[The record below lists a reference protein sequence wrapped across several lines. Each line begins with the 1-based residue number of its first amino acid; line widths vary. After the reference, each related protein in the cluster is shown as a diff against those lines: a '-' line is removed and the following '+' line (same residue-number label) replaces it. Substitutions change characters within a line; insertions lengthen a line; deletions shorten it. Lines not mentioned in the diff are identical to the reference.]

1 MMVTD
6 MVQFNSLLAAANNG
20 MPFRIIT
27 LLAAPCEHQRHMG
40 SMFFLS
46 AAGEIHGEIIS
57 PAFSQRVAAFV
68 EHEDLA
74 LPTMFALDD
83 GQYKFFADSIK
94 KPRQAVICGAG
105 HISVPLTEFLSRLDY
120 SVTVIDDR
128 PEFAAKH
135 RFPLATRVICD
146 SFAKALTTIETD
158 EQTAV
163 VIVTRGHRYDA
174 DCLRLMIHKQQAYLG
189 MIGSRRRIQAI
200 RQILADEGITP
211 DQLKT
216 LYAPIGLD
224 IGAKTPA
231 EIALAIAAEIVS
243 VCRGGTHAPLSEKE
257 VSHGY

>member
-1 MMVTD
+1 MA
-6 MVQFNSLLAAANNG
+6 QFNFLLAAAQNG
-20 MPFRIIT
+20 MPFQVIT
-27 LLAAPCEHQRHMG
+27 LLAAPREQQSQVG

-46 AAGEIHGEIIS
+46 AAGEINGEIIS
-57 PAFSQRVAAFV
+57 PEFSQRVAAFMQQR
-68 EHEDLA
+68 DIA
-74 LPTMFALDD
+74 MPGMFAFDD
-83 GQYKFFADSIK
+83 NRYKFFADSVK

-128 PEFAAKH
+128 PEFAAKR
-135 RFPLATRVICD
+135 RFPLAKQVICD
-146 SFAKALTTIETD
+146 SFAKALTTIKTD

-200 RQILADEGITP
+200 RQILTDEGITP
-211 DQLKT
+211 EQLQRV
-216 LYAPIGLD
+216 YAPIGLD

-243 VCRGGTHAPLSEKE
+243 VCRGGTHAPLSVKA
-257 VSHGY
+257 VGHGY